1 MRPRN
6 HLAYSSARVCCHAPC
21 RSFTSKVHKPATMYW
36 IYYGSPD
43 ATLIRMVKTM
53 LGVVFND
60 VGKMLGFRKKRHT
73 AWSNKRKQQAAAK
86 SL

>member
-1 MRPRN
+1 M
-6 HLAYSSARVCCHAPC
+6 CCHAPC